1 MGNESIL
8 HDAGCTLVAS
18 VIIPAYNAEA
28 TLGEQLDALCAQDA
42 PFGFEILV
50 CDNGSTDG
58 TASLVRSRRERMP
71 ALRLVDA
78 SGRRGPAAARNIGVS
93 EARTTILLFCDAD
106 DVVDTSWVR
115 VMATH
120 VGEHA
125 FVAGLMEHA
134 LLNPRSPWT
143 GGWVEPT
150 YREGFLPWL
159 AAAGSGNMGVQAEV
173 FASVGGFDETR
184 PSGEDADLSWRLQL
198 AGHEV
203 HSAWDAVVHV
213 RKREGLRAT
222 IRQGFAKGTAVRQL
236 KHDYAVV
243 AHTLQ
248 QAARVRPAG
257 RADSL
262 AAGVTAPSESLA
274 AAHGQPGRLGRLRR
288 IPGRAARVLRQPSQ
302 LLRECGEVSSW
313 LGFRFGRID
322 ESRALVDPGLSAR

>member
-1 MGNESIL
+1 MGPDPNLDDRRS
-8 HDAGCTLVAS
+8 APVAS
-18 VIIPAYNAEA
+18 VIIPAYNAES

-42 PFGFEILV
+42 QFGFEILV

-58 TASLVRSRRERMP
+58 TARLVHARRERMP
-71 ALRLVDA
+71 AVRLIDA
-78 SGRRGPAAARNIGVS
+78 SGRRGAAAARNCGAS
-93 EARTTILLFCDAD
+93 EARSPILLFCDAD
-106 DVVDTSWVR
+106 DVVDASWVR
-115 VMATH
+115 VMTTH
-120 VGEHA
+120 VSHHE

-134 LLNPRSPWT
+134 LLNPRAPWT

-159 AAAGSGNMGVQAEV
+159 AAAGSGNMGVQADV

-203 HSAWDAVVHV
+203 YAAWDAIVHV

-236 KHDYAVV
+236 KHDYGAV
-243 AHTLQ
+243 ADALRQ
-248 QAARVRPAG
+248 GGAVRSAPQPSGAVDGIPTTSGSPAG
-257 RADSL
+257 
-262 AAGVTAPSESLA
+262 
-274 AAHGQPGRLGRLRR
+274 AHRWLQRFGRLRR
-288 IPGRAARVLRQPSQ
+288 IPRRVARILRQPSQ
-302 LLRECGEVSSW
+302 LLRECGEFSSW

-322 ESRALVDPGLSAR
+322 EGRAVIDPRPSAR